1 MPKILNIIQS
11 LQEFLWSFPMLVL
24 LMGTHIYFTVRTR
37 FIQRKIPEGIRL
49 SLTGTGQK
57 ADIGS
62 REEADTGSRR
72 KHGPGQG
79 RNRSRGGAGEG
90 NVSPFS
96 ALATALAATIGTG
109 NIIGISTAVAIGG
122 PGAVFWCWMTGVLG
136 IATCYAECYLSVSC
150 RRKQEDG
157 SFQGGPMYVM
167 EHVLHQKSA
176 AVLFSVSVILVSL
189 GMGSSVQ
196 SHSITAAVLEQG
208 EISPQIIGAVTAVLT
223 GAVILGGA
231 KQIAKICTW
240 LVPFMSFFYL
250 GGCFLLIWMN
260 RSFLPDTLRIIIRS
274 AFSSRSLIGGCAGT
288 AVMTGMR
295 VGISRGLFTNEAGL
309 GSIPLA
315 AASARTESARQQ
327 ALVSMTGTFWD
338 TVVMCA
344 VTGIAVVGGM
354 LRQPEVFR
362 GAAPDRL
369 CFLAFSQLDL
379 FFKKIFPGAAH
390 APGFLQVDGKL
401 VLSAALVLFAF
412 ATIIGWSFYGE
423 CAVRY
428 LWGKERLRQY
438 HFLYIAA
445 VYLGAVLSLDLVWTL
460 SDLFNSLM
468 AIPNLLC
475 LWMLREI
482 VIKETLVE

>member
-1 MPKILNIIQS
+1 
-11 LQEFLWSFPMLVL
+11 MLIL
-24 LMGTHIYFTVRTR
+24 LMGTHIYFTVSSR

-49 SLTGTGQK
+49 SLSGAAQK
-57 ADIGS
+57 TDNG
-62 REEADTGSRR
+62 
-72 KHGPGQG
+72 
-79 RNRSRGGAGEG
+79 
-90 NVSPFS
+90 VSPFS

-136 IATCYAECYLSVSC
+136 IATCYAECYLSVRC
-150 RRKQEDG
+150 RIRQEDG
-157 SFQGGPMYVM
+157 SIQGGPMYVM

-176 AVLFSVSVILVSL
+176 AVVFSISVILVSL

-196 SHSITAAVLEQG
+196 SHSITAAVLEQTPM
-208 EISPQIIGAVTAVLT
+208 SSQAIGAVTAVLA

-231 KQIAKICTW
+231 RQIARICTW

-260 RSFLPDTLRIIIRS
+260 RGFLPDTFRIIIQS

-315 AASARTESARQQ
+315 AAAARTESARQQ
-327 ALVSMTGTFWD
+327 ALISMTGTFWD

-344 VTGIAVVGGM
+344 VTGIAVVSSM
-354 LRQPEVFR
+354 LRQPEVFQ
-362 GAAPDRL
+362 GAASDRL
-369 CFLAFSQLDL
+369 CFLAFSQLDGL
-379 FFKKIFPGAAH
+379 FQKRFPGAVRASR
-390 APGFLQVDGKL
+390 GLQLDGSM

-412 ATIIGWSFYGE
+412 ATIIGWNFYGE

-428 LWGKERLRQY
+428 LWGKEKLRQY
-438 HFLYIAA
+438 RFLYIAA
-445 VYLGAVLSLDLVWTL
+445 VYMGAVMSLDFVWTL
-460 SDLFNSLM
+460 SDLFNSFM
-468 AIPNLLC
+468 AVPNLLC
-475 LWMLREI
+475 LWMLRGMI
-482 VIKETLVE
+482 TKDRGAD